1 MSTNKKNI
9 AKYGHFK
16 KINDS
21 KIIEEI
27 SKIDLDYEKFPS
39 EEYYKI
45 CELLEINIEY

>member
-1 MSTNKKNI
+1 MSANKKNI
-9 AKYGHFK
+9 AEYGHFK
-16 KINDS
+16 KVNDP

-27 SKIDLDYEKFPS
+27 SKIDLNYEMFPS